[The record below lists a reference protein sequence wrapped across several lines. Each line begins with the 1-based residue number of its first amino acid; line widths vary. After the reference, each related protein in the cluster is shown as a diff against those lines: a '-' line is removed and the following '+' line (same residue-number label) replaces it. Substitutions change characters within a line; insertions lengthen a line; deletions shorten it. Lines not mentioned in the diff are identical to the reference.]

1 MDGQE
6 VVGRLNAPDASLRRL
21 ADGPPFRGPALG
33 FLHAFLM
40 PSLSLV
46 ALPWTVLRLAARA
59 HAFLRA
65 PSNTR

>member
-21 ADGPPFRGPALG
+21 ADGLPFLGPAFW
-33 FLHAFLM
+33 FLNAFLM
-40 PSLSLV
+40 PSVSIV

-59 HAFLRA
+59 YAFLRA